1 MAKLA
6 TKYTTYDMNCYK
18 NQRVYRSFS
27 EQLDV
32 LIGIITHTAIQHV
45 KTK

>member
-6 TKYTTYDMNCYK
+6 TKYTNYDMNCYK
-18 NQRVYRSFS
+18 NQSESFS

>member
-1 MAKLA
+1 MTKLA
-6 TKYTTYDMNCYK
+6 TKYTKYDMNCYK
-18 NQRVYRSFS
+18 NQRVYRSVS